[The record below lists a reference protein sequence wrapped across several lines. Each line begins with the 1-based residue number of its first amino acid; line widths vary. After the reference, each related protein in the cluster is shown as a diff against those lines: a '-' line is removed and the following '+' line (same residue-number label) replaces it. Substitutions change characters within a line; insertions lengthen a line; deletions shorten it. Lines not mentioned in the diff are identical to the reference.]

1 MAGRCVFQQ
10 NADAFW
16 DYHDFIFSK
25 QESLTAEN
33 LKDQILTWA
42 KDNKSLDA
50 VKLGVCMDTKAT
62 QAEVD
67 KEIEEGR
74 SLDIT
79 GTPTLFI
86 NGRRIGQTI
95 EWPNLKAIIDTEIEY
110 QKTAKNAGDDC
121 GCEVKL
127 DVPGMP
133 AQTPALP
140 PVKKK

>member
-1 MAGRCVFQQ
+1 MRSSPTRSPSRPR
-10 NADAFW
+10 
-16 DYHDFIFSK
+16 IS
-25 QESLTAEN
+25 
-33 LKDQILTWA
+33 KDQILGWA
-42 KDNKSLDA
+42 KDNKDLDA
-50 VKLGVCMDTKAT
+50 VKLGACIDNKAT
-62 QAEVD
+62 QAEVE

-74 SLDIT
+74 ALDIT

-95 EWPNLKAIIDTEIEY
+95 DWANLKMIIDTEIEY

-133 AQTPALP
+133 QLKRRPSA